1 YRSRCATQAKTS
13 VMSRRPS
20 RTGEARGATDSA
32 TRGPSATMVSCALTS
47 GGWTVASMVRA
58 VRASLLPGRTAS
70 VGLLMRPTLQTP
82 LRNQHAESS
91 GVADYYRLDIFTVQ
105 AVCNTCTERARP
117 RARRRGSDI
126 EVVLRSK
133 NTTGGRLIAA
143 CGWLP
148 ASVGLIVLLALGQA
162 VQAQSPTALVPDPFR
177 ALVLPTPN
185 ELRTG
190 SGRPGPRYWQQQVN
204 YKISAT
210 LDPAKNELR
219 GHENIHYVN
228 RSPYALPYLWLF
240 VEQTICAQN

>member
-126 EVVLRSK
+126 EVLLRSK

-148 ASVGLIVLLALGQA
+148 AWVALMILLAVGQDM
-162 VQAQSPTALVPDPFR
+162 QAQTQAGPIPDPFPPP
-177 ALVLPTPN
+177 VSQSPN
-185 ELRTG
+185 ERAAG
-190 SGRPGPRYWQQQVN
+190 GGRPGPSYWQQQVN

-210 LDPAKNELR
+210 LDPAKK
-219 GHENIHYVN
+219 
-228 RSPYALPYLWLF
+228 
-240 VEQTICAQN
+240 